1 MSLSIL
7 EDLVA
12 VERQV
17 SGRYVGRCIEG
28 SRDRAFGGQVAAQ
41 AFHAAALS
49 TDSGRASH
57 SLHGLF
63 LHSGAPDIDITYTVT
78 TLKNGRSL
86 TAHRVDATQPGRI
99 VFTGMV
105 SFHAAE
111 PSVDLQTAMPEVP
124 PPTELPRLKYVPR
137 GTNAVVREPFDF
149 RFVDA
154 AYTQDQ
160 VALCPK
166 QLMWV
171 RTAAAMSRNPY
182 TQAAGLVYA
191 ADLSLARTAI
201 LPLREMS
208 PRRYGSSLD
217 FAVWFHR
224 SPRLDNWLLVDV
236 ESPTYGDS
244 RALATGRFFAID
256 GRLVATTSQEVL
268 IRIGSDY

>member
-1 MSLSIL
+1 MSLSVL

-12 VERQV
+12 VERRV
-17 SGRYVGRCIEG
+17 SGRYVGRCMVG
-28 SRDRAFGGQVAAQ
+28 SHNRTFGGQVAAQ

-49 TDSGRASH
+49 TDSGRAPH

-63 LHSGAPDIDITYTVT
+63 LHAGDPDVDITYTVT
-78 TLKNGRSL
+78 TLKDGRSL
-86 TAHRVDATQPGRI
+86 TTHRVDATQPDRM
-99 VFTGMV
+99 VFTAVV

-111 PSVDLQTAMPEVP
+111 PSVDLQTAMPDVP
-124 PPTELPRLKYVPR
+124 APTELPRVRYVPR
-137 GTNAVVREPFDF
+137 GTNAAAREPFDF

-160 VALCPK
+160 VALSPK
-166 QLMWV
+166 QLIWA
-171 RTAAAMSRNPY
+171 RTAAAMSRDPF

-191 ADLSLARTAI
+191 ADLSLARTAA
-201 LPLREMS
+201 LPLRDLS

-224 SPRLDNWLLVDV
+224 SLRLDNWLLVDV
-236 ESPTYGDS
+236 ESPTFADS

-256 GRLVATTSQEVL
+256 GRLVATASQEVL
-268 IRIGSDY
+268 IRAGSED